1 MRKLFSLFVFVLLA
15 MVISTMSSCKR
26 SGNRFQVVELSDS
39 TQIDTTSVY
48 DEEYVDTIEF
58 VEEETVEDPKP
69 APVPSNTFQS
79 ANDVLNRLAGKTFV
93 HRGGMEIRIRGGRM
107 SFDHQDAGTISVLH
121 HSGKNALIRFR
132 GGMFGEGR
140 YRVRIVGR
148 YLQLID
154 DEEGF
159 VFDQR

>member
-1 MRKLFSLFVFVLLA
+1 MRKLVNLFVCVLLA

-26 SGNRFQVVELSDS
+26 GGNRVQVVELSDS
-39 TQIDTTSVY
+39 AQIDTISVY
-48 DEEYVDTIEF
+48 DEEYSDTIEF
-58 VEEETVEDPKP
+58 DKEEIAEESKP
-69 APVPSNTFQS
+69 TPAPSNTFQS
-79 ANDVLNRLAGKTFV
+79 ASDVLNRLAGKTFV

-121 HSGKNALIRFR
+121 YSTKNALIRFR

-159 VFDQR
+159 VFDQQ

>member
-1 MRKLFSLFVFVLLA
+1 MRKLVSPFVCVLLA

-26 SGNRFQVVELSDS
+26 GGNRLQVIKLSDS
-39 TQIDTTSVY
+39 AQIDTISVY
-48 DEEYVDTIEF
+48 DEEYSDTIEF
-58 VEEETVEDPKP
+58 DEEEIAEEPKP
-69 APVPSNTFQS
+69 TSSPSNTFQS
-79 ANDVLNRLAGKTFV
+79 ASDVLNRLAGKTFV

-121 HSGKNALIRFR
+121 YSAKNALIRFR

-148 YLQLID
+148 FLQLID

>member
-1 MRKLFSLFVFVLLA
+1 MRKLVSPFVCVLLA

-26 SGNRFQVVELSDS
+26 GGNRLQVIELSDS
-39 TQIDTTSVY
+39 AQIDTISVY
-48 DEEYVDTIEF
+48 DEEYSDTIEF
-58 VEEETVEDPKP
+58 DEEEIAEEPKP
-69 APVPSNTFQS
+69 TSS
-79 ANDVLNRLAGKTFV
+79 SDVLNRLAGKTFV

-121 HSGKNALIRFR
+121 YSAKNALIRFR

-148 YLQLID
+148 FLQLID

>member
-15 MVISTMSSCKR
+15 MVVSTMSSCKR

-48 DEEYVDTIEF
+48 DEEYGDTIEF
-58 VEEETVEDPKP
+58 VDEETVEEPKP
-69 APVPSNTFQS
+69 APAPSNTFQS
-79 ANDVLNRLAGKTFV
+79 ASDVLNRLAGKTFV